1 MLIVVI
7 IMALLLK
14 KDDALT
20 YFIGFGG
27 TSKLKL

>member
-1 MLIVVI
+1 MLIVGI

-14 KDDALT
+14 KNDAST